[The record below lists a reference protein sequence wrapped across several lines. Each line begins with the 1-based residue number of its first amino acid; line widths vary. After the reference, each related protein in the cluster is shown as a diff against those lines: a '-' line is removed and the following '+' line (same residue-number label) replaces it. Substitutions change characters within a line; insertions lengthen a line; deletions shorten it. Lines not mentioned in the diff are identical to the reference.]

1 MGSFFSRSRNSSN
14 VSGVGATQLESG
26 TAGSM
31 LGGVGVPVS
40 NSAPGV
46 GVNDQV
52 GVGGRNGPMPP
63 MPMGGPGDA
72 AGDISGVNS
81 GINSG
86 PAGANAPNHKVCFL
100 FVNFIYG

>member
-1 MGSFFSRSRNSSN
+1 
-14 VSGVGATQLESG
+14 
-26 TAGSM
+26 
-31 LGGVGVPVS
+31 
-40 NSAPGV
+40 
-46 GVNDQV
+46 
-52 GVGGRNGPMPP
+52 

-100 FVNFIYG
+100 FDKI